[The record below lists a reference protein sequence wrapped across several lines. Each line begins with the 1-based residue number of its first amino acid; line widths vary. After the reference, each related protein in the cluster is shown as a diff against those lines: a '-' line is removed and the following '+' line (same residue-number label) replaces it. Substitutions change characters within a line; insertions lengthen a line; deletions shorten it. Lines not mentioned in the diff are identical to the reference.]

1 MNKELLLFIV
11 VISKEYLSA
20 SDFIC
25 PHTHLQFSVTIF
37 QFLAVSFSYVSTSAE
52 RMLNTVFEFTEPS
65 GPFPAD
71 ECDTS
76 LLQLAITF
84 LQTSLLPLGQTCHA
98 LFLSSNPSWFPWH
111 ISQRLPCQVPKETM
125 LHTFTAE
132 KEHTCCRDRK
142 EVNALC
148 KLLGE
153 ELHHH
158 IFLLCYMQRYFP
170 FSL

>member
-1 MNKELLLFIV
+1 MNKELLLFIA
-11 VISKEYLSA
+11 VISKKYLSA
-20 SDFIC
+20 SDSIF

-37 QFLAVSFSYVSTSAE
+37 QFLAVSFSYVSTFAE

-98 LFLSSNPSWFPWH
+98 LFLSPNLSWFPFL
-111 ISQRLPCQVPKETM
+111 ISQLARFPKKPY
-125 LHTFTAE
+125 FTPSQLKKNIPVAG
-132 KEHTCCRDRK
+132 TGRRWMRS
-142 EVNALC
+142 AS
-148 KLLGE
+148 
-153 ELHHH
+153 
-158 IFLLCYMQRYFP
+158 F
-170 FSL
+170 